1 MKRHSLE
8 NDVKIYY
15 PIILNKNLFSTLQSV
30 RGLVLLVLIK
40 HLRKNS
46 PKRRLRNGAAIKGR
60 ICLGYFIIHV
70 KISPTSRSGKIS
82 PLQYPRMFETCQNE

>member
-1 MKRHSLE
+1 MFNHDTSCSIFYS
-8 NDVKIYY
+8 N
-15 PIILNKNLFSTLQSV
+15 IICKYLNTSTCA
-30 RGLVLLVLIK
+30 LLGFIGFDQTFE
-40 HLRKNS
+40 KNS

-82 PLQYPRMFETCQNE
+82 PLQYTRMFETCQNE